1 MLWTLGEYRAQ
12 WTKMGRMNHLPCPS
26 LASSSPGIT
35 NTEGTTL
42 WLTAFFVLLGPKAIK
57 REAGAVPRAWLPAT
71 PIYFLVH
78 ADAGQ
83 ALTRTLWALRKATS
97 GEGWTRFQGHRQC
110 GFWLCT

>member
-1 MLWTLGEYRAQ
+1 MLWTLDEYRAQ

-42 WLTAFFVLLGPKAIK
+42 WLTAFFVLLVPKAIK

-71 PIYFLVH
+71 YLFPC
-78 ADAGQ
+78 
-83 ALTRTLWALRKATS
+83 S
-97 GEGWTRFQGHRQC
+97 C
-110 GFWLCT
+110 